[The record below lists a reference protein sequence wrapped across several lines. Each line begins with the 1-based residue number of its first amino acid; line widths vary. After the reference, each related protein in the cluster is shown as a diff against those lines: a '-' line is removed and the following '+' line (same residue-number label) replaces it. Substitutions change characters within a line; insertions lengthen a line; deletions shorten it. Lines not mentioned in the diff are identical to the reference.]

1 MPKKERPRRSSKL
14 MLNDPYT
21 LVICLDRQGKAAG
34 TLYLD
39 DEKSYAYRNGESI
52 YVNYEFANN
61 QLTNRFI
68 TKPLYKSD
76 AWIERIIIAGL
87 GYVPIDATITAKG
100 ISQKLEIEQRSNGA
114 IVVRKPAVKMNVDF
128 ALKLNAA

>member
-1 MPKKERPRRSSKL
+1 M
-14 MLNDPYT
+14 
-21 LVICLDRQGKAAG
+21 VICLDRQGKAAG